1 MAQKNRES
9 RPDNRAMSLNTG
21 VRIIREGFFEEVT
34 FKLQPSFFLYVSN

>member
-1 MAQKNRES
+1 MTGHPLAQKNRES

-34 FKLQPSFFLYVSN
+34 FEPGMES